1 MDQTFGVESKNS
13 LPSHRYWRFFSFF
26 FHSNFIVLSSTLKF
40 MVHFKFKLIFVW
52 FRLRFFFFFLPVD
65 VQLLQHHLL
74 KEITL
79 LYLPK
84 TIFCLFNWPIFLEFH
99 IILIVIVIISIEIRL
114 NDFLHFI
121 TFQNRSKYS
130 SSYLFM

>member
-52 FRLRFFFFFLPVD
+52 FRLRFFFFFFLTCWCSITTASFVERDYSFVFAKNHILPV
-65 VQLLQHHLL
+65 QLTYFPWISHNFNCHSYNKYWNQI
-74 KEITL
+74 EWFPP
-79 LYLPK
+79 LYYFPK
-84 TIFCLFNWPIFLEFH
+84 PF
-99 IILIVIVIISIEIRL
+99 
-114 NDFLHFI
+114 
-121 TFQNRSKYS
+121 
-130 SSYLFM
+130 